1 MKIRALVVFTVGTLG
16 LLTAGCDDGSPARLL
31 NVATTSFAPDGR
43 LSPNPIPLTPFT
55 TSGCRDGL
63 AFANPFHL
71 FISAGV
77 HDLTLDHV
85 TIHMIDGTNL
95 GGPSITIP
103 QSQFAAQ
110 SSSLF
115 IHAGA
120 TRDFVIRPDFGCFTT
135 RPRLLRG
142 NAFLVDPFG
151 MMQTIAFDTAVQ

>member
-1 MKIRALVVFTVGTLG
+1 MKIRALVVSILGISG

-31 NVATTSFAPDGR
+31 NVATTSFAMDGR
-43 LSPNPIPLTPFT
+43 FTPNPFPLTPFT
-55 TSGCRDGL
+55 SPGCNGFTFRS
-63 AFANPFHL
+63 PFHL

-85 TIHMIDGTNL
+85 TIHMVDGTNL

-115 IHAGA
+115 VHAGT
-120 TRDFVIRPDFGCFTT
+120 TRDFVIRPDFGCLTT
-135 RPRLLRG
+135 RPRSLLG
-142 NAFLVDPFG
+142 HAFLVDPFG
-151 MMQTIAFDTAVQ
+151 VMQTIAFDSAVQ